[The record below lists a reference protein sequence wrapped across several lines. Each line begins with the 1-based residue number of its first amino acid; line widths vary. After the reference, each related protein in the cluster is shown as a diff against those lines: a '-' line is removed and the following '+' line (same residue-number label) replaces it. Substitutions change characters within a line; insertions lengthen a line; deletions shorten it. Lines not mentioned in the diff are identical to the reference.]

1 MSAWKQIE
9 RLMDSKGLNKI
20 KLAGICGVQPSAVT
34 KWARGGKIGSQY
46 LGKIALHCG
55 VSVDWLLSSDTVV
68 PNDSDNKRA
77 LPSAAYTARYNF
89 EFALRSMGSHP
100 YEDRAV
106 HWFGSMM
113 LMLSTGIDDKG
124 NPAMEAEVNRIV
136 AKIFRSARGEKIE

>member
-1 MSAWKQIE
+1 MNSWKQIE
-9 RLMDSKGLNKI
+9 RLMASKGLNK
-20 KLAGICGVQPSAVT
+20 KELSNICRVQPSAVT

-46 LGKIALHCG
+46 LSKIALHCG
-55 VSVDWLLSSDTVV
+55 VSVDWLLGNETII
-68 PNDSDNKRA
+68 PNAPDGKQ

-100 YEDRAV
+100 YGDRAV

-136 AKIFRSARGEKIE
+136 SKIFRSARGEKIE